1 MNKIIYFLIFF
12 LIQSCGYQPIYSSKN
27 ILIKIDKIN
36 YPYSKINNQ
45 IARSLRNISNEES
58 NKIIDVNF
66 KSKREKITVSK
77 TKSGDPEMFELIISV
92 DIEIFDNQKT
102 FTSKQNYKNIENKFE
117 LNQHEFEIEKQLLN
131 EIVNKILIHLT
142 NFK

>member
-12 LIQSCGYQPIYSSKN
+12 LIQNCGYQPIYSSKN

-77 TKSGDPEMFELIISV
+77 TKSGDPEMFELNISV

-102 FTSKQNYKNIENKFE
+102 FMSKQNYKNIENKFE

-131 EIVNKILIHLT
+131 EIINKILIHLT